1 MRFRSHHLARL
12 LAAIAIC
19 LQAFMPGMM
28 AHASHQQHVDPSHLM
43 CLQSPTLSEAEK
55 AIIAELVSAMEP
67 ESKSPDKTGHDGHC
81 ALCAFSHAVPLP
93 TPDFPILALRYERAR
108 MEPLYQAGIVHPPQ
122 GPPVGSTGPPQTL

>member
-1 MRFRSHHLARL
+1 
-12 LAAIAIC
+12 
-19 LQAFMPGMM
+19 MPGMM
-28 AHASHQQHVDPSHLM
+28 AHASHDDEFDPAHFM
-43 CLQSPTLSEAEK
+43 CLPGQSLTDAEK
-55 AIIAELVSAMEP
+55 AIAAELAAAMGLTDEIP
-67 ESKSPDKTGHDGHC
+67 MEEHASGHC